1 MFGMH
6 LKQHFTDTEE
16 RRVLSVGEEC
26 AHRPREFPPESPA
39 LVQPGSARVSV
50 RHGPEVREQRQL
62 PERLTANVLD
72 VPES

>member
-1 MFGMH
+1 
-6 LKQHFTDTEE
+6 
-16 RRVLSVGEEC
+16 LSVGEEC

-62 PERLTANVLD
+62 PERLTTNVMD